1 MVDALVNLLSNAHK
15 YSDGAPDITLS
26 AQADR
31 RWVHISVADRGIGI
45 PVTEQRRIFQKF
57 YRVDERLSQAM
68 EGTGLGLAIV
78 RHVARAHGGQ
88 VNVES
93 APGEGST
100 FTLTLPRPAVESAA
114 EPRSDERASA

>member
-1 MVDALVNLLSNAHK
+1 
-15 YSDGAPDITLS
+15 
-26 AQADR
+26 
-31 RWVHISVADRGIGI
+31 VHISVADRGIGI